1 MSQLKKIKSI
11 FNNTHELQYEK
22 LVESDLLLVL
32 VNIAESLA
40 IIADHIEKEKE

>member
-11 FNNTHELQYEK
+11 FNTTHELQYEK

-40 IIADHIEKEKE
+40 IIADSLNKENE